1 MPTPDV
7 QMPVVE
13 ALIQWLNPKWF
24 VEMIYDDDSGL
35 AEKEYVIEKEVF
47 SFSDDVY
54 YTLYLI
60 LDEYHEGWMKP
71 EKLIGES
78 EKELGR
84 FNPFIDGNYQL
95 DPATSQDFQDNKESI
110 YLTKERGTGQKIL
123 WLPECVLEENGRW
136 SVDAGFENQ
145 RFEYIDT
152 FFNEDE
158 LEIFF
163 VSDYLG
169 QIPNEP
175 QPKSRSLL
183 NWTEVPETLLRR

>member
-1 MPTPDV
+1 MQTPDV

-24 VEMIYDDDSGL
+24 VEMIYDDSDGL
-35 AEKEYVIEKEVF
+35 AEIEYVIEKEVF
-47 SFSDDVY
+47 SFSDAVY

-60 LDEYHEGWMKP
+60 LDEYHESWMKP

-95 DPATSQDFQDNKESI
+95 DPVTYEEFEKHRQSI
-110 YLTKERGTGQKIL
+110 YLTIGKGSDHKIL
-123 WLPECVLEENGRW
+123 WLPDSVLEENGRFT
-136 SVDAGFENQ
+136 VDTGFESQ
-145 RFEYIDT
+145 RFEYWDSY
-152 FFNEDE
+152 NDWDKP
-158 LEIFF
+158 EIFF